1 MTAQAFLAS
10 VPLFAGVTSDH
21 LRSIVAAGRTTTVP
35 GGQIVFREGDASD
48 GLYIVLA
55 GRVRIYKQND
65 NGTEVELVSAGPGEF
80 FGELGLIDGG
90 PRSASVASLAPCE
103 FFVLARNTFLTQ
115 LSQSPQLLAATLAN
129 LSRTVRSTS
138 ERVLRQ
144 ALEQQALRSEMELA
158 RYRSLAQMVAGVA
171 HEINTPLGTINTA
184 ASIVKRRLA
193 AEVLGQ
199 FAGEP
204 KALAAL
210 DDAREAADLIAANI
224 ARAHKLVQDFKKL
237 SVSQISDTKEVLDL
251 IDVVDEVI
259 GLFRINA
266 RKAKLAIEVRH
277 GLSEPAERAW
287 LGYRGYLTQVLLNL
301 LGNIERYAYPDGEGG
316 RVEIEIVADK
326 RRPDE
331 FFLLTVRDFGQ
342 GIAADHL
349 PKVFDPFFTTG
360 RSKGGTGLGMAIVHN
375 IVTTA
380 LKGSIGLE
388 SKLGSG
394 TTVTLRAP
402 RKVPD

>member
-35 GGQIVFREGDASD
+35 SGQIVFREGDASD

-80 FGELGLIDGG
+80 FGELALIDGG

>member
-1 MTAQAFLAS
+1 
-10 VPLFAGVTSDH
+10 
-21 LRSIVAAGRTTTVP
+21 
-35 GGQIVFREGDASD
+35 
-48 GLYIVLA
+48 
-55 GRVRIYKQND
+55 
-65 NGTEVELVSAGPGEF
+65 
-80 FGELGLIDGG
+80 
-90 PRSASVASLAPCE
+90 
-103 FFVLARNTFLTQ
+103 
-115 LSQSPQLLAATLAN
+115 
-129 LSRTVRSTS
+129 
-138 ERVLRQ
+138 
-144 ALEQQALRSEMELA
+144 
-158 RYRSLAQMVAGVA
+158 
-171 HEINTPLGTINTA
+171 
-184 ASIVKRRLA
+184 
-193 AEVLGQ
+193 
-199 FAGEP
+199 
-204 KALAAL
+204 
-210 DDAREAADLIAANI
+210 
-224 ARAHKLVQDFKKL
+224 
-237 SVSQISDTKEVLDL
+237 
-251 IDVVDEVI
+251 
-259 GLFRINA
+259 
-266 RKAKLAIEVRH
+266 VRH